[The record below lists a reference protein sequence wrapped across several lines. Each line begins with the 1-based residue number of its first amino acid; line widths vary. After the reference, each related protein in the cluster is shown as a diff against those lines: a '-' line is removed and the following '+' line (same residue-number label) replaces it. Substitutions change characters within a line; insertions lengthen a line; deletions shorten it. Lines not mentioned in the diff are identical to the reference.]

1 MSKLPIDLRSDT
13 FTKPSLAMRE
23 AIAGA
28 EVGDDVWGE
37 DPTVIQLQ
45 ERVAELLGK
54 EAALYVPSGSMA
66 NLISLLVHTRHG
78 DEVLL
83 GWGSHCISYESG
95 AGAAVA
101 GCQFKVIGEGGQFN
115 VDDVDAAICQSG
127 DPHFAPTTL
136 VWLENTHNMGGG
148 RIFPQAQVKAIAA
161 LSHQRGISVHL
172 DGARLLN
179 ASVASGRPARE
190 LVEPVDSTSICLSKG
205 LGAPV
210 GSVLAGSVAFITRA
224 RRYRKMLGGAMRQVG
239 ILAAAGLHALEHN
252 VERLAEDHA
261 NARLLL
267 EGLLEIPTVELVPES
282 VQTNIIIFEVGC
294 GAPLDAAGLIAAAA
308 EQGLLLCPA
317 GPGRIR
323 IVTHL
328 DVSRSACMRAV
339 EIISGLMA

>member
-1 MSKLPIDLRSDT
+1 MTRTIDLRSDT
-13 FTKPSLAMRE
+13 FTVPSPAMRE
-23 AIAGA
+23 AIARA

-37 DPTVIQLQ
+37 DPTVITLQ
-45 ERVAELLGK
+45 ERVADLLGK

-66 NLISLLVHTRHG
+66 NLISLLLHTRPG

-101 GCQFKVIGEGGQFN
+101 GCMFKVIGTGGQFTAQE
-115 VDDVDAAICQSG
+115 VGEAICQAE

-148 RIFPQAQVKAIAA
+148 RIFPQDQVEAIASLA
-161 LSHQRGISVHL
+161 HQRGLAVHL

-179 ASVASGRPARE
+179 AAVASGRPARE
-190 LVEPVDSTSICLSKG
+190 LVAAVDSTSICLSKG

-210 GSVLAGSVAFITRA
+210 GSVLAGEAALIRRA
-224 RRYRKMLGGAMRQVG
+224 RRFRKMLGGAMRQVG
-239 ILAAAGLHALEHN
+239 ILAAAGLYALEHN

-267 EGLLEIPTVELVPES
+267 EGLVELASVRLEPRH
-282 VQTNIIIFEVGC
+282 VQTNIIIFELDH
-294 GAPLDAAGLIAAAA
+294 PSLDAAGLIDACAT
-308 EQGLLLCPA
+308 QGLLLCPA

-323 IVTHL
+323 VVTHL
-328 DVSRSACMRAV
+328 DVSRDDCHRAV
-339 EIISGLMA
+339 EIIRGVLG

>member
-1 MSKLPIDLRSDT
+1 MTRPIDLRSDT
-13 FTKPSLAMRE
+13 FTQPSPRMRE
-23 AIAGA
+23 TIASA
-28 EVGDDVWGE
+28 QVGDDVWGE

-54 EAALYVPSGSMA
+54 QAALFVPSGSMA
-66 NLISLLVHTRHG
+66 NLVALLVHTSPG

-101 GCQFKVIGEGGQFN
+101 GVLFKVVGAGGQFTAQE
-115 VDDVDAAICQSG
+115 VSAAICLSD

-148 RIFPQAQVKAIAA
+148 RVFPQHEVEAIAA
-161 LSHQRGISVHL
+161 LAHQRGLAVHV

-179 ASVASGRPARE
+179 AAVASARPVRE
-190 LVEPVDSTSICLSKG
+190 LVAAVDSTSICLSKG
-205 LGAPV
+205 LGGPV
-210 GSVLAGSVAFITRA
+210 GSVLTGSAAFIKQA

-239 ILAAAGLHALEHN
+239 LLAAAGLYALEHN

-267 EGLLEIPTVELVPES
+267 EGLLPLKGLKLEPDH
-282 VQTNIIIFEVGC
+282 VQTNIVIFEVLESC
-294 GAPLDAAGLIAAAA
+294 RLDAAALIAAAG
-308 EQGLLLCPA
+308 QRGLLLCPA
-317 GPGRIR
+317 GPGRVR
-323 IVTHL
+323 LVTHL
-328 DVSRSACMRAV
+328 DVPRAACQQAV
-339 EIISGLMA
+339 AIIAELLA